1 MSEED
6 SIMKKIAV
14 FTFAPLLALAV
25 AATSSLAFA
34 QTSGTGASGGVTSP
48 NRQTQPGSMAVQA
61 QPPMAPLAGASSGT
75 QLSIEQ
81 GQPDISDRKGNDQRD
96 MELVQTSL
104 LNRFGGMG
112 FAEMR
117 NFRKIGAN
125 YAAEVRTVEG
135 VWMNILVDPAT
146 GAVTVQQ

>member
-1 MSEED
+1 
-6 SIMKKIAV
+6 
-14 FTFAPLLALAV
+14 
-25 AATSSLAFA
+25 
-34 QTSGTGASGGVTSP
+34 
-48 NRQTQPGSMAVQA
+48 
-61 QPPMAPLAGASSGT
+61 
-75 QLSIEQ
+75 
-81 GQPDISDRKGNDQRD
+81 

-117 NFRKIGAN
+117 NFRKIAEN

-135 VWMNILVDPAT
+135 VWVNILIDPAT